1 MLGTATLPDGTTRT
15 LISIRSW
22 DFRWQD
28 QYRYASPVFLPKGT
42 TLKMRF
48 TYDNS
53 DGNRR
58 NPQRPARRV
67 KWGPQSTDEMGA
79 LWLEILPKARADVPG
94 LLKDF
99 AARALRADID
109 GAERQ
114 GSASPADPLAHNFLA
129 TKYLQAGRVAD
140 AV

>member
-42 TLKMRF
+42 ALRMRF

-58 NPQRPARRV
+58 NPQSPPRHV

-79 LWLEILPKARADVPG
+79 LWLEILPRSAGEVTR

-99 AARALRADID
+99 AERSLRTD
-109 GAERQ
+109 
-114 GSASPADPLAHNFLA
+114 
-129 TKYLQAGRVAD
+129 
-140 AV
+140 